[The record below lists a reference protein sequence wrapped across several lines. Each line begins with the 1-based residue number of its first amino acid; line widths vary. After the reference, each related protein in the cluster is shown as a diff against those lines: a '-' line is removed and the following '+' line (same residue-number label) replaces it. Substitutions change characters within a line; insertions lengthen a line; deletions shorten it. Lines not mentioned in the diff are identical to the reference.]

1 MTRFVATVLVTVFA
15 AGLGAGARAE
25 DAKDA
30 KAILDKAIKAL
41 GGEQKL
47 AAVKAASWKTKG
59 KISLG
64 GNDNNFT
71 SQTTIDG
78 LDRVHS
84 EFEGEF
90 GGMAIKGV
98 LVLNGDKG
106 WRKFND
112 MGMELDKD
120 SLANEKRNVYLQVIP
135 ITLVPL
141 KGNGFKVEAAGEEK
155 VNGKPAAGIKVIGPE
170 GKDFR
175 LYFDRET
182 GLPVKLVAKVLGFG
196 GEEFTQET
204 TFDDYKEF
212 AGIKKATKT
221 ESKRDGQKFIEG
233 EVIEFKV
240 LDKVDPKKFAEP

>member
-1 MTRFVATVLVTVFA
+1 A
-15 AGLGAGARAE
+15 A
-25 DAKDA
+25 
-30 KAILDKAIKAL
+30 
-41 GGEQKL
+41 
-47 AAVKAASWKTKG
+47 WKTKG

-71 SQTTIDG
+71 SQTTVDG

-120 SLANEKRNVYLQVIP
+120 SLANEKRNVYLQVVP

-141 KGNGFKVEAAGEEK
+141 KGNGFKLEAAGEEK
-155 VNGKPAAGIKVIGPE
+155 VNGKPAAGIKVTGPE
-170 GKDFR
+170 GKDFT

-182 GLPVKLVAKVLGFG
+182 GLPVRLVAKVLGFG
-196 GEEFTQET
+196 GEEFTQE
-204 TFDDYKEF
+204 
-212 AGIKKATKT
+212 
-221 ESKRDGQKFIEG
+221 
-233 EVIEFKV
+233 
-240 LDKVDPKKFAEP
+240 